1 MAFTVSI
8 KETFQAV
15 GAKIIVGT
23 YTNDGGSTGGDITL
37 PIQKL
42 YHLQLQPKGTSIL
55 ANQPVVNETLPLQ
68 GKYNVSATIV
78 TTANEVGT
86 FQAIGL

>member
-8 KETFQAV
+8 KETFQTI

-23 YTNDGGSTGGDITL
+23 YTSDGGTAGGDITL
-37 PIQKL
+37 PLQKL
-42 YHLQLQPKGTSIL
+42 YHLTLQPKGSSIL

-78 TTANEVGT
+78 TTANEVGS
-86 FQAIGL
+86 FQAIGV